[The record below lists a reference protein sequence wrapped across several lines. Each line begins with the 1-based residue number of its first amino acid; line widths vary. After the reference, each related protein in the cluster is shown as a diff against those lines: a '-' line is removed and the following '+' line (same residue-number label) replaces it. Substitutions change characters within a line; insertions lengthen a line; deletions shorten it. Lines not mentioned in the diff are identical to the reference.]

1 VIHHRRPRERSRPA
15 RRIAMAGA
23 LAVSGAAGLLIAAVP
38 ASASTVTTL
47 TSPTTLSGSTD
58 LSSLGVTA
66 TGAGV
71 TATFDLDTSL
81 QWSQAASV
89 GTTFDANLVRQGRAL
104 NPSDSYSRTGSG
116 SMSVTWTLSN
126 LQVSW
131 DGVGP
136 LSLGSPS
143 FSATGNCDLM
153 AGGPPEV
160 CHLASNQIG
169 LLDPGFPAISPFV
182 KLSLAADVTVTPQ
195 GIATVRQATFGGNPD
210 GVSGLSLG
218 ESPITDA
225 LSIPCSVG
233 SGDELLYSL
242 GALSSTQGVSVAS
255 SLVFDVGAEAP
266 DPIIP
271 FQEDYVSFATP
282 TIPLDVADS
291 DITMAGSGATFDM
304 GAVQHNNIPPSV
316 DAGGSYSGSEGSPVT
331 FDGSGSSSIC
341 GFPTLVWSFSDGG
354 VAFGAQPQHTFTGP
368 GTYSGLLTA
377 TDATGLTATTTFSVS
392 VANLPPVADA
402 GPNMSTEWGV
412 PVTLNGSAVD
422 PGTSEQ
428 PFLSY
433 SWDFGDGSPSASG
446 GAGVSHIYSTPGTYL
461 ATFTACDPE
470 GACGT
475 STTQVVVTKRAA
487 TTTYTGPNTSRPS
500 KTITLSATVVDD
512 LGQPVAGR
520 TVTFTLGTQTATA
533 TTSASGV
540 ASVMLKLSQKQGT
553 YTVTAS
559 FAGDAK
565 YIGDSNSRTF
575 TIGS

>member
-1 VIHHRRPRERSRPA
+1 LNILRRLRTSPGHRRRGA
-15 RRIAMAGA
+15 IVGA
-23 LAVSGAAGLLIAAVP
+23 LALLALAGGVVAAAPALAA
-38 ASASTVTTL
+38 TTTL
-47 TSPTTLSGSTD
+47 TSPTTLSGSAD
-58 LSSLGVTA
+58 ISSLGVTA
-66 TGAGV
+66 SGAGV

-81 QWSQAASV
+81 KWSQAASV
-89 GTTFDANLVRQGRAL
+89 STTFDPNLIRQGRSP
-104 NPSDSYSRTGSG
+104 NPSDLYSTTASG
-116 SMSVTWTLSN
+116 NMTVTWTLSN

-131 DGVGP
+131 DSVGP

-143 FSATGNCDLM
+143 FNASGNCDLT
-153 AGGPPEV
+153 ASGGDHS
-160 CHLASNQIG
+160 CHLSSSEIG

-182 KLSLAADVTVTPQ
+182 KLSLAADVTVSPQ
-195 GIATVRQATFGGNPD
+195 GIATLRQATFGGNAD
-210 GVSGLSLG
+210 GTSNLSLS
-218 ESPITDA
+218 ESPVTDP
-225 LSIPCSVG
+225 LTIPCSVG
-233 SGDELLYSL
+233 AGDEFNYAL
-242 GALSSTQGVSVAS
+242 GTLSTTQGVAVTS

-266 DPIIP
+266 DPVIP
-271 FQEDYVSFATP
+271 FKEDYVSFATP
-282 TIPLDVADS
+282 TIPLDTANS
-291 DITMAGSGATFDM
+291 SITMTGSGASFDM
-304 GAVQHNNIPPSV
+304 GPVQHNNIPPIAN
-316 DAGGSYSGSEGSPVT
+316 AGGPYSGNEGSPIT

-341 GFPTLVWSFSDGG
+341 GFPTLTWNFSDGG

-377 TDATGLTATTTFSVS
+377 TDKTGLTDTTTFSVT

-422 PGTSEQ
+422 PGSSEQ

-433 SWDFGDGSPSASG
+433 RWDFGDGSPSASG
-446 GAGVSHIYSTPGTYL
+446 GASVTHTYAAPGTYT

-470 GACGT
+470 SACGT
-475 STTQVVVTKRAA
+475 STTQVVVSKRTA

-520 TVTFTLGTQTATA
+520 TVTFTLGSQTVSA
-533 TTSASGV
+533 TTSSSGV
-540 ASVMLKLSQKQGT
+540 ASAMLKITQRQGT

-565 YIGDSNSRTF
+565 YVGSANSQTF
-575 TIGS
+575 TIGP